1 MKIKALL
8 IATTLSSIPFVHTNT
23 AIAGGIPV
31 IDTASIAKYIEQIAT
46 MKEQIENQVK
56 QITELKNQVAAM
68 TGSRNLANL
77 ARETVDQAIPDS
89 WKDIYNMKN
98 VDINSLKTGKGFDP
112 DANVNALNSMVS
124 QVDTLM
130 QNTLKRQETIK
141 RLMAE
146 VDHTQDIKA
155 SADLQNRI
163 SAEQA
168 SLANNQ
174 MQVDQ
179 LYKAYELQK
188 EVRDQKATAY
198 QTCMAW
204 KEVDNRSCE

>member
-1 MKIKALL
+1 MIKKTLL
-8 IATTLSSIPFVHTNT
+8 SLTLVVSSSTVF
-23 AIAGGIPV
+23 AGGIPV
-31 IDTASIAKYIEQIAT
+31 IDTTSLSQSAANFAKQMVELKNQV
-46 MKEQIENQVK
+46 ENQIK

-77 ARETVDQAIPDS
+77 ARETIDQAIPES
-89 WKDIYNMKN
+89 WKDIYNMK
-98 VDINSLKTGKGFDP
+98 DIDLGSLQSGRGFDP
-112 DANVNALNSMVS
+112 EGGIKALNNMVS
-124 QVDTLM
+124 QVEGIM
-130 QNTLKRQETIK
+130 KNTLQRQDTIQ

-146 VDHTQDIKA
+146 VDLTQDIKA

-163 SAEQA
+163 AAEQT

-188 EVRDQKATAY
+188 EIHAQKSAAY
-198 QTCMAW
+198 QTCLAW
-204 KEVDNRSCE
+204 RKVDGRSCN

>member
-1 MKIKALL
+1 MMKIKKFILVLFAFTV
-8 IATTLSSIPFVHTNT
+8 TTAHAS
-23 AIAGGIPV
+23 GIPV
-31 IDTASIAKYIEQIAT
+31 VDGANLAQNAMNFIKQLAE
-46 MKEQIENQVK
+46 MKTQIENQIK

-89 WKDIYNMKN
+89 WKDIYNMKGI
-98 VDINSLKTGKGFDP
+98 DLNSLKSGSGFDP
-112 DANVNALNSMVS
+112 DGGAKALASMVS
-124 QVDTLM
+124 QVEGIM
-130 QNTLKRQETIK
+130 QNTLQRQATIQ

-146 VDHTQDIKA
+146 VDNTQDIKA

-188 EVRDQKATAY
+188 EVHVRKSAAY
-198 QTCMAW
+198 QTCLAW
-204 KEVDNRSCE
+204 KKVDGRSCN

>member
-1 MKIKALL
+1 MIKKTLL
-8 IATTLSSIPFVHTNT
+8 SLTLVVSSST
-23 AIAGGIPV
+23 AFAGGIPV
-31 IDTASIAKYIEQIAT
+31 IDTTSLSQSAANFAKQMIELKNQV
-46 MKEQIENQVK
+46 ENQIK

-77 ARETVDQAIPDS
+77 ARETIDQAIPES
-89 WKDIYNMKN
+89 WKDIYNMK
-98 VDINSLKTGKGFDP
+98 DIDLGSLQSGRGFDP
-112 DANVNALNSMVS
+112 EGGIKALNNMVS
-124 QVDTLM
+124 QVEGIM
-130 QNTLKRQETIK
+130 KNTLQRQDTIQ

-146 VDHTQDIKA
+146 VDLTQDIKA

-163 SAEQA
+163 AAEQT

-188 EVRDQKATAY
+188 EIHAQKSAAY
-198 QTCMAW
+198 QTCLAW
-204 KEVDNRSCE
+204 RKVDGRSCN

>member
-1 MKIKALL
+1 MMKKTILATLL
-8 IATTLSSIPFVHTNT
+8 TVISST
-23 AIAGGIPV
+23 AFAGGIPV
-31 IDTASIAKYIEQIAT
+31 IDTASLSQDAMNFAKQMVE
-46 MKEQIENQVK
+46 MKNQIENQIK

-146 VDHTQDIKA
+146 VDRTQDIKA

>member
-1 MKIKALL
+1 MKKTIL
-8 IATTLSSIPFVHTNT
+8 TTLLTVISST
-23 AIAGGIPV
+23 AFASGIPV
-31 IDTASIAKYIEQIAT
+31 VDAAALSQDAINFAKQMIE
-46 MKEQIENQVK
+46 MKNQIENQVK
-56 QITELKNQVAAM
+56 QITELQNQVAAM

-77 ARETVDQAIPDS
+77 ARDTVDQTIPDS

-98 VDINSLKTGKGFDP
+98 VDVNSLKTGKGFDP

-130 QNTLKRQETIK
+130 QNTLRRQETIK
-141 RLMAE
+141 KLMAE
-146 VDHTQDIKA
+146 VDRTPDIKA